1 MSFLEEPLDDRFRIR
16 FSYGDGSHSVLSHGY
31 AIKFILIDEKNLL
44 LYRNILESTYSSV
57 KRSVKE
63 NTAAKPEKARWKKA
77 QLEKPNWSENT
88 LQLLSRNFV
97 DESCRLIGE
106 EYRERMKKS
115 IRRIMRRMDE
125 IFPPRTKKRE

>member
-1 MSFLEEPLDDRFRIR
+1 MSFLEEPVDDRFRIR

-63 NTAAKPEKARWKKA
+63 KSAGKPEKVRWRRT
-77 QLEKPNWSENT
+77 QSEKPEWSENT
-88 LQLLSRNFV
+88 IQLLSKNFV

-106 EYRERMKKS
+106 DYRAKMKKTV
-115 IRRIMRRMDE
+115 RRIMRRMDE
-125 IFPPRTKKRE
+125 IFAPRTKKHD